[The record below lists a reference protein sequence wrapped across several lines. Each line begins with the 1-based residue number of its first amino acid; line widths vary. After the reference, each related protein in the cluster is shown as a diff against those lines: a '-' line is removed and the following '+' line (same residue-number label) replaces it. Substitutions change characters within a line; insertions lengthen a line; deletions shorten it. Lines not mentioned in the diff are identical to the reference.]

1 MIGTQGAGFARCP
14 ATRDHGP
21 PVKNA
26 NVVAACN
33 TQSLTNHHE
42 RTYIHMTKRDGAHDE
57 DYDMLVIG
65 SGLGGRVAALQLTKK
80 KNRTRLLAVGGRSPD
95 RHFAETSWDIKRFA
109 WAPLGLK
116 GTRRIFWLP
125 KVMVHAGVGVVGCSR
140 VLQRMWKSRSSTNCD
155 CTASTDSESLPGPSR
170 PLHPRVAP
178 WRLPT
183 RLQSVCGGVDQD
195 VRIADRDDH
204 FVNRCWRSILSKQS
218 RCLPLLSAG
227 LGCLR
232 RAMRW
237 RAAASS
243 TAADQERSPSHSLA
257 GLPWH
262 EFIRRVAAAEADAER
277 AAIGGAHFSS
287 LRLPFVIG
295 IPSRTNSSGRAD
307 ESSGGRHS

>member
-1 MIGTQGAGFARCP
+1 
-14 ATRDHGP
+14 
-21 PVKNA
+21 
-26 NVVAACN
+26 
-33 TQSLTNHHE
+33 
-42 RTYIHMTKRDGAHDE
+42 MTKRDGAHDE

-95 RHFAETSWDIKRFA
+95 GHFAETSWDIKRFA

-195 VRIADRDDH
+195 VSIADRDDH

-243 TAADQERSPSHSLA
+243 TAADQERSPS
-257 GLPWH
+257 
-262 EFIRRVAAAEADAER
+262 
-277 AAIGGAHFSS
+277 
-287 LRLPFVIG
+287 
-295 IPSRTNSSGRAD
+295 IPSRVYLGTNSSDASPPPRPTPSAPQSAVHIFLYYGCPSSSAALED
-307 ESSGGRHS
+307 ELVWPR